1 MTLARSEPQRNIL
14 LSASINENNGISYA
28 YAFGKILV
36 LFVNLIIFVLLVGLL
51 LVSFLTWILI
61 TAFRCGSEF
70 FDWIYPEDFPQD
82 EKNNDAAI
90 AFKTLYGLIILI
102 FSPLAWFVDWSEKVI
117 ARNLIPDF
125 SFPSLTDIIIP
136 AVSQRLGL
144 DNDNFPC
151 FNKKQESESK

>member
-14 LSASINENNGISYA
+14 FSASINENNGISYA

-36 LFVNLIIFVLLVGLL
+36 LFVNLSIFVLLVGLL

-70 FDWIYPEDFPQD
+70 FDWIYPEAFPQD
-82 EKNNDAAI
+82 EQNNDAAI
-90 AFKTLYGLIILI
+90 AFKTLYGLIILML
-102 FSPLAWFVDWSEKVI
+102 SPLAWFVDWSEKVI

-144 DNDNFPC
+144 DNDKFPC